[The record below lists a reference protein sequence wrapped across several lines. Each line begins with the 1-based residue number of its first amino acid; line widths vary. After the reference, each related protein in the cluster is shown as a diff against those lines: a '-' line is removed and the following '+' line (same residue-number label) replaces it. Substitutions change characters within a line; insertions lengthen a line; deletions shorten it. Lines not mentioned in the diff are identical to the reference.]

1 MASVMR
7 DASET
12 IANTHRGSDAET
24 VVAAQRGDDAALA
37 RLIRTLADEL
47 MPLASAL
54 TGGSGEADAILG
66 DALSRV
72 YERLGQLEEPAAV
85 HAWARTILVRKFLD
99 QRRWLTRR
107 PTCRLE
113 AAENVG
119 ITPADPALID
129 VRDAVR
135 ALDRRDRALLVLHY
149 WQHFTIAE
157 CARELEIPEG
167 TAKSRL
173 NRALQRLRERLGE
186 STDE

>member
-7 DASET
+7 DPSSEP
-12 IANTHRGSDAET
+12 ANTHRGSDAET
-24 VVAAQRGDDAALA
+24 VIAAQRGDDGALA
-37 RLIRTLADEL
+37 RLIRSLADEL

-85 HAWARTILVRKFLD
+85 HAWARTILLRRFLD
-99 QRRWLTRR
+99 QRRWLQRR
-107 PTCRLE
+107 PTCRIE
-113 AAENVG
+113 AAESVG
-119 ITPADPALID
+119 VAPADPALID

-135 ALDRRDRALLVLHY
+135 GLDRKDRALLVLHY
-149 WQHFTIAE
+149 WQHFTLAE
-157 CARELEIPEG
+157 CARELRIPEG

-173 NRALQRLRERLGE
+173 NRALLRLRKQLGE
-186 STDE
+186 RPDE

>member
-1 MASVMR
+1 MHEVSPPIAGMPR
-7 DASET
+7 GTDA
-12 IANTHRGSDAET
+12 DA

-37 RLIRTLADEL
+37 RLIRGLAEDL

-66 DALSRV
+66 DALSKV
-72 YERLGQLEEPAAV
+72 YEKLGQLEEPAAL
-85 HAWARTILVRKFLD
+85 HTWARTILVRRFLD
-99 QRRWLTRR
+99 QRRWLQRR

-135 ALDRRDRALLVLHY
+135 TLERRDRALLVLHY

-157 CARELEIPEG
+157 CARELGIPEG

-173 NRALQRLRERLGE
+173 NRALLRLRKQLGE
-186 STDE
+186 PPDE

>member
-1 MASVMR
+1 MREASPQL
-7 DASET
+7 
-12 IANTHRGSDAET
+12 ANTHRGSDAET
-24 VVAAQRGDDAALA
+24 VIAAQRGDDVALA

-54 TGGSGEADAILG
+54 TGGSGEADALLG
-66 DALSRV
+66 DTLSKV
-72 YERLGQLEEPAAV
+72 YERLGQLEQPAAV
-85 HAWARTILVRKFLD
+85 HAWARTVLVRLFLD
-99 QRRWLTRR
+99 QRRWLRRR

-129 VRDAVR
+129 LREAVR

-157 CARELEIPEG
+157 CARELGIPEG

-173 NRALQRLRERLGE
+173 NRALIRLRERLGE
-186 STDE
+186 RSDE

>member
-1 MASVMR
+1 MR
-7 DASET
+7 EPSPPA
-12 IANTHRGSDAET
+12 ANTHRGSDAET
-24 VVAAQRGDDAALA
+24 VIAAQRGDDVALA

-47 MPLASAL
+47 MPIASAL
-54 TGGSGEADAILG
+54 TGGSGEADALLG
-66 DALSRV
+66 DTLSKV
-72 YERLGQLEEPAAV
+72 YERLGQLEEPAAI

-99 QRRWLTRR
+99 QRRWLQRR

-119 ITPADPALID
+119 ISPADPALID

-157 CARELEIPEG
+157 CARELGIPEG

-173 NRALQRLRERLGE
+173 NRALLRLRERMGE
-186 STDE
+186 ASR